1 MSNVRKRER
10 DEMNIVQPCS
20 AAALARTDRAFSQD
34 RRRQICGDRC
44 GRHRALCHRGAR
56 PVSRPLAAGAA
67 AGLDR
72 GSLRDLQACQRTPD
86 RAGAAGRQYRSCRRP
101 DPAQWRGRDFDAAD
115 GQDPR
120 HRHRVQHHDLRGR
133 RGAAD
138 RAAARQPRS
147 TGCFRCRSAPRE
159 AAPSAAISP
168 PMPAAPRRWPM
179 AWRARWRSGWKWC
192 WPTGAF

>member
-1 MSNVRKRER
+1 
-10 DEMNIVQPCS
+10 MNIVQPPAP
-20 AAALARTDRAFSQD
+20 AAALARTDRAIPRH

-44 GRHRALCHRGAR
+44 RRHRALRHRGTR

-67 AGLDR
+67 AGLDG
-72 GSLRDLQACQRTPD
+72 GSLRDLQARQRAPN
-86 RAGAAGRQYRSCRRP
+86 RAGAAGRQYRPGRRP
-101 DPAQWRGRDFDAAD
+101 DPASWRGGGLAAAA

-120 HRHRVQHHDLRGR
+120 DRSRLQHHDLRGR

-138 RAAARQPRS
+138 RAAARRPRS
-147 TGCFRCRSAPRE
+147 IGCFRCRSAPKE

-192 WPTGAF
+192 WPTAAF